1 MADYQKNEAL
11 FVSVLLHSGTN
22 AHFMHLQS
30 KSYSQHKALGRYY
43 EDVIDLADRYA
54 EAFQGCYDVID
65 TYPADFHIAKV
76 PLTYIQK
83 IKYFVDGMREVL
95 PDDSHLIN
103 IIDEVCEL
111 IDTTI
116 YRLRE
121 LK

>member
-1 MADYQKNEAL
+1 
-11 FVSVLLHSGTN
+11 
-22 AHFMHLQS
+22 MHLQS

-83 IKYFVDGMREVL
+83 IKDFVDGMTKGATALNEFL
-95 PDDSHLIN
+95 NNSDN
-103 IIDEVCEL
+103 IA
-111 IDTTI
+111 TI
-116 YRLRE
+116 GASFDVVEEAVNGLQDLAD
-121 LK
+121 LKIQVRKFSVFLEM

>member
-1 MADYQKNEAL
+1 MADYQKNAAL

-43 EDVIDLADRYA
+43 ETVVDLADRYA
-54 EAFQGCYDVID
+54 EAFQGAYYVID

-83 IKYFVDGMREVL
+83 IKDFVDGMRKVL
-95 PDDSHLIN
+95 PDDSHLMN
-103 IIDEVCEL
+103 IIDELCEL
-111 IDTTI
+111 IDSTI
-116 YRLRE
+116 YK
-121 LK
+121 LKVLK